1 MKMLRAHLALIACL
15 GFAATSLAQAPKYKI
30 QIGDYQT
37 VTATMSYE
45 IQTMEFA
52 ANRWLVFLP
61 DPPEHPSQSLL
72 KVVSDPVGKIV
83 IENSALARNV
93 RFIDLKVDEPK
104 AGSKLHV
111 KLEIQ
116 TTLHTRK
123 LIPLKMG
130 EKLPI
135 VEELTDTE
143 QKYYSSPSRYL
154 DFEEKPF
161 CDWLDAKKLH
171 SKKGESPLD
180 FAARILEVLRA
191 DIEYKFDPNEEKRA
205 SVMCGKKA
213 GDCGGMTYLFV
224 AAMRANQIPAR
235 ALLGRLAKP
244 RKEGSTPSD
253 NSYEQPH
260 IRAEIYLTGI
270 GWVPVDPSYANGNKN
285 RPVKA
290 FIGNDPGDM
299 LVLQVDVDMKL
310 PFPDPPGEKLFVG
323 LQLEP
328 AYWTFGKGTFDAK
341 FGPTGWDL
349 KCKLVEKKK

>member
-15 GFAATSLAQAPKYKI
+15 GFATNALAQTPKYKI
-30 QIGDYQT
+30 QISDYQT

-45 IQTMEFA
+45 IQTTEFA
-52 ANRWLVFLP
+52 ADRWLVFLP
-61 DPPEHPSQSLL
+61 DPPELPSQSLM
-72 KVVSDPVGKIV
+72 KVVSDPVGTV
-83 IENSALARNV
+83 VTENSSLARNV
-93 RFIDLKVDEPK
+93 RFIDLKVDEPR
-104 AGSKLHV
+104 AGSKLPV

-116 TTLHTRK
+116 TTLRTRT
-123 LIPLKMG
+123 LVSLKVG
-130 EKLPI
+130 EKLTK

-143 QKYYSSPSRYL
+143 QKHYTSPSRYI

-171 SKKGESPLD
+171 PKKGESPLD
-180 FAARILEVLRA
+180 FAARILELLRA
-191 DIEYKFDPNEEKRA
+191 DIEYKFDPLDEKRA

-235 ALLGRLAKP
+235 ALVGRLARP
-244 RKEGSTPSD
+244 RQEGSLPAD
-253 NSYEQPH
+253 AGYEQPH
-260 IRAEIYLTGI
+260 IRAEIYLNAI
-270 GWVPVDPSYANGNKN
+270 GWVPVDPANANVKKN

-290 FIGNDPGDM
+290 FIGYDPGDL
-299 LVLQVDVDMKL
+299 LVLHVDVDLKL
-310 PFPDPPGEKLFVG
+310 PFPDPPGEKIFVG

-349 KCKLVEKKK
+349 KTKLIEKKK